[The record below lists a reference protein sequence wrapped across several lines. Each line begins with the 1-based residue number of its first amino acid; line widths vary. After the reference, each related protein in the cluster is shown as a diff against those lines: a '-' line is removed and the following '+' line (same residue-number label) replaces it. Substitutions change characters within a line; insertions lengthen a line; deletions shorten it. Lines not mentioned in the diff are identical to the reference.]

1 MFLRKCKM
9 PDFTPPI
16 PSARRPAPSAQ
27 QASPQPGSAL
37 RWNNRLYLRIFFA
50 MLGSLLIAALMFA
63 IAVRIAAEDAPIR
76 ESLMILNEFVAES
89 LPANSKPVSEQRAIL
104 LRWQQKLKIN
114 ISLYDPQGQLITS
127 VGDTVLPLPKAVRE
141 GSTALVNH
149 QGLTLKLADGRWL
162 VAKSSRTDNRM
173 NFPLGWTLLLITLAI
188 ALAAYPIVRR
198 LTRRLEQLQ
207 HTVDNFGRGQLTSR
221 IQIEGKD
228 EIASLGASFN
238 QAAQRI
244 ESLVAAQK
252 TLLAN
257 ASHELRSP
265 LTRIRM
271 AVELLDTQGQG
282 PIADELKQNIVE
294 LDQLIDEILLSSR
307 LDAANSTALD
317 IRPVDF
323 TALLAEECARVQA
336 SLEAPAQTLA
346 CDAKLMRR
354 LVRNLLENARR
365 YGADSTIEVKLS
377 QATIGTQLQL
387 DVRDH
392 GPGIPESQRE
402 AIFDA
407 FYRLPGS
414 SERAGGVGLG
424 LSLVR
429 QIAQQHGGS
438 VHCLANTG
446 GGSCFRVLLPLS
458 LLKSLPHIS
467 LP

>member
-1 MFLRKCKM
+1 M
-9 PDFTPPI
+9 PDFAPQTP
-16 PSARRPAPSAQ
+16 AAPSNP
-27 QASPQPGSAL
+27 QASQASNTL
-37 RWNNRLYLRIFFA
+37 RWNNRLYLRIFLA
-50 MLGSLLIAALMFA
+50 MLGSLLIAALLFA
-63 IAVRIAAEDAPIR
+63 IAAHITADSEPIK
-76 ESLMILNEFVAES
+76 ESLMVLNEFVAEA
-89 LPANSKPVSEQRAIL
+89 LPPSKQPASEHRATL
-104 LRWQQKLKIN
+104 LRWHQRLKVDL
-114 ISLYDPQGQLITS
+114 SLYNPQGQLITS
-127 VGDTVLPLPKAVRE
+127 VGNTVLPLPPEAQE
-141 GSTALVNH
+141 GSTVLLHHAS
-149 QGLTLKLADGRWL
+149 LTLKLTDGRWL
-162 VAKSSRTDNRM
+162 VAKNSHRPRRIH
-173 NFPLGWTLLLITLAI
+173 FPLGWTLLLITLAI

-207 HTVDNFGRGQLTSR
+207 HTVDNFGRGQLASR

-238 QAAQRI
+238 HAAQRI

-265 LTRIRM
+265 LARIRM
-271 AVELLDTQGQG
+271 AVELLDTQGQT

-307 LDAANSTALD
+307 LDAGSNSALD
-317 IRPVDF
+317 IKPIDF

-336 SLEAPAQTLA
+336 SLYAPAQTLA
-346 CDAKLMRR
+346 CDTKLMRR
-354 LVRNLLENARR
+354 LVRNLLENAKR
-365 YGADSTIEVKLS
+365 YGAGSPIEVKLS
-377 QATIGTQLQL
+377 QTNNPGVPNNSGTPAIGTQLQL
-387 DVRDH
+387 DVCDH

-438 VHCLANTG
+438 VHCLASAQ
-446 GGSCFRVLLPLS
+446 GGSCFRVVLPS
-458 LLKSLPHIS
+458 CRTV
-467 LP
+467 

>member
-1 MFLRKCKM
+1 M
-9 PDFTPPI
+9 PDFAPKVT
-16 PSARRPAPSAQ
+16 AAPAQS
-27 QASPQPGSAL
+27 QPGSGL
-37 RWNNRLYLRIFFA
+37 RWNNRLYLRIFSA
-50 MLGSLLIAALMFA
+50 MLGSLLIAALLFA
-63 IAVRIAAEDAPIR
+63 IAAHITADSEPIK
-76 ESLMILNEFVAES
+76 ESLMVLNEFVAEA
-89 LPANSKPVSEQRAIL
+89 LPPSSQPVSEHRATL
-104 LRWQQKLKIN
+104 LRWHQRLKVDLT
-114 ISLYDPQGQLITS
+114 LYNPQGQLITS
-127 VGDTVLPLPKAVRE
+127 VGASVLPLPTEAQGGGTV
-141 GSTALVNH
+141 LLNH
-149 QGLTLKLADGRWL
+149 ANLSLKLTDGRWL
-162 VAKSSRTDNRM
+162 VARNSRKLNRIH
-173 NFPLGWTLLLITLAI
+173 FPLGWTLLLITLTI

-207 HTVDNFGRGQLTSR
+207 HTVDNFGRGQLASR

-238 QAAQRI
+238 HAAQRI
-244 ESLVAAQK
+244 ENLVAAQK

-265 LTRIRM
+265 LARIRM
-271 AVELLDTQGQG
+271 AVELLDTQNQG

-307 LDAANSTALD
+307 LDAGSNSALD
-317 IRPVDF
+317 IKPIDF

-336 SLEAPAQTLA
+336 SLYAPAQTLA

-365 YGADSTIEVKLS
+365 YGAGSPIEVKLS
-377 QATIGTQLQL
+377 QANHPGKPGEPNHPGNPGSGAQLQL
-387 DVRDH
+387 DVLDH

>member
-1 MFLRKCKM
+1 M
-9 PDFTPPI
+9 PDFAPKAP
-16 PSARRPAPSAQ
+16 PAPSADP
-27 QASPQPGSAL
+27 ASGAL
-37 RWNNRLYLRIFFA
+37 RWHNRLYLRIFLA
-50 MLGSLLIAALMFA
+50 MLGSLLIAALLFA
-63 IAVRIAAEDAPIR
+63 TAAQITADSAPIK
-76 ESLMILNEFVAES
+76 ESLMVLNEFVAEA
-89 LPANSKPVSEQRAIL
+89 LPPASQPASEQRAAL
-104 LRWQQKLKIN
+104 MRWHQRLKVDL
-114 ISLYDPQGQLITS
+114 SLYDRQGQLIAS
-127 VGDTVLPLPKAVRE
+127 AGAIILPLSAEAKQGGTVLL
-141 GSTALVNH
+141 NH
-149 QGLTLKLADGRWL
+149 ANLTLKLTDGRWL
-162 VAKSSRTDNRM
+162 VAKNSRNRVH
-173 NFPLGWTLLLITLAI
+173 FPLGWTLLLITLTI
-188 ALAAYPIVRR
+188 ALAAYPVVRR

-207 HTVDNFGRGQLTSR
+207 HTVDKFGRGQLDSR
-221 IQIEGKD
+221 IQVEGKD

-238 QAAQRI
+238 HAAQRI
-244 ESLVAAQK
+244 ENLVAAQK

-265 LTRIRM
+265 LARIRM

-282 PIADELKQNIVE
+282 PVADELKQNIIE

-307 LDAANSTALD
+307 LDAASSTALD
-317 IRPVDF
+317 IRPIDF

-336 SLEAPAQTLA
+336 HLHAPAQTLA

-365 YGADSTIEVKLS
+365 YGAGSPIDVTLS
-377 QATIGTQLQL
+377 QTNNPGNPGSGAQLQL

-438 VHCLANTG
+438 VSCLAHAD
-446 GGSCFRVLLPLS
+446 GGSCFRVVLPVG
-458 LLKSLPHIS
+458 
-467 LP
+467 